1 MSLHVDRMSP
11 QTAGSSIGLVLVT
24 VLTCTVLTCTVFTS
38 VAFAEDDSPRKDARE
53 STGAIKLPPRSG
65 NDTAGKLKASSSS
78 GGLWTTVLSLSAI
91 VGTLGVIG
99 YFAKP
104 YLGSPRGLPVDAL
117 ELLGRRAIEQ
127 KVAIH
132 LIRCGTRVLVVGV
145 SPEGAR
151 TLSEITDP
159 AEVQRLVD
167 ACHAPTEARSLSSF
181 IPPLGSS
188 RNTRAMSPHEDPHR
202 G

>member
-1 MSLHVDRMSP
+1 MSLRVDKMLP
-11 QTAGSSIGLVLVT
+11 QCAGSRIGQVLVT
-24 VLTCTVLTCTVFTS
+24 LLTCLFFAS
-38 VAFAEDDSPRKDARE
+38 MAFAEDDSPRKETRE
-53 STGAIKLPPRSG
+53 SAGSMKLPPRNIHETSS
-65 NDTAGKLKASSSS
+65 KLKPSSTG
-78 GGLWTTVLSLSAI
+78 GGLWTTLLSLSAI

-104 YLGSPRGLPVDAL
+104 YLGTPRGLPIEAL

-132 LIRCGTRVLVVGV
+132 FMRCGSRVLVVGV

-159 AEVQRLVD
+159 VEVQRLVD
-167 ACHAPTEARSLSSF
+167 ACHTPPDSKSLSSLLPAF
-181 IPPLGSS
+181 GSS
-188 RNTRAMSPHEDPHR
+188 RNARATSSFEDPHR

>member
-1 MSLHVDRMSP
+1 MRQHVKKMSP
-11 QTAGSSIGLVLVT
+11 RGTGSSIGLVLVT
-24 VLTCTVLTCTVFTS
+24 LFTCVVFAS
-38 VAFAEDDSPRKDARE
+38 KAFAQDDPVRKDRDLTA
-53 STGAIKLPPRSG
+53 SIKIPPRSSHESS
-65 NDTAGKLKASSSS
+65 GKLKSSSS
-78 GGLWTTVLSLSAI
+78 GGGVWTTLLSLTAI
-91 VGTLGVIG
+91 VGTLGAVG

-104 YLGSPRGLPVDAL
+104 YLGTARGLPVEAL

-132 LIRCGTRVLVVGV
+132 LIRCGSRVLVVGV

-159 AEVQRLVD
+159 AEVQRLID
-167 ACHAPTEARSLSSF
+167 TCHAPPDSRSLSSF
-181 IPPLGSS
+181 IPPFSTARNPRATSS
-188 RNTRAMSPHEDPHR
+188 HEDSHR

>member
-1 MSLHVDRMSP
+1 MSLHLDRSSL
-11 QTAGSSIGLVLVT
+11 QTAGSNIGLVLVT
-24 VLTCTVLTCTVFTS
+24 VLTCTFFTS
-38 VAFAEDDSPRKDARE
+38 IAFAEDDSPRKDTRE

-91 VGTLGVIG
+91 VGTLGVIS

-159 AEVQRLVD
+159 TEVQQLVE
-167 ACHAPTEARSLSSF
+167 ACHAPPETRSLSSF

-188 RNTRAMSPHEDPHR
+188 RNRRAMSPHEDSHR

>member
-1 MSLHVDRMSP
+1 MSLYVDRMSP
-11 QTAGSSIGLVLVT
+11 QTAGSSIGLVLAT
-24 VLTCTVLTCTVFTS
+24 VLTCTFFTS
-38 VAFAEDDSPRKDARE
+38 IAFAEDDSPRKEARE
-53 STGAIKLPPRSG
+53 SMGAIKLPPRSG
-65 NDTAGKLKASSSS
+65 NDTAAKLKASSPG

-167 ACHAPTEARSLSSF
+167 ACHAPPEARSLSSF
-181 IPPLGSS
+181 IPPLGNS
-188 RNTRAMSPHEDPHR
+188 RNRRAMSQDEDPRR